1 MQRFKERLVARRNAL
16 GWSQVVLAD
25 KSGVSE
31 RSIAGYETTGKPATG
46 TRLEKL
52 AAALG
57 VSPAWL
63 IGGGDAS
70 MYPEVHSNAS
80 PMDDATN
87 LAQEKTI
94 ALLRG
99 HVQGLRKQ
107 IDDIESLLDQL

>member
-1 MQRFKERLVARRNAL
+1 
-16 GWSQVVLAD
+16 
-25 KSGVSE
+25 
-31 RSIAGYETTGKPATG
+31 
-46 TRLEKL
+46 
-52 AAALG
+52 
-57 VSPAWL
+57 
-63 IGGGDAS
+63 